1 MSSRIQKIKEKV
13 LGLFNFKEA
22 LFLLK
27 FVSFSNWIILIFGG
41 LLAIC
46 TGVGLPHLIGIVGWI
61 LNIYIFVNPQSTEYS
76 ATITPLLMYYCALA
90 LMLSIIAFF
99 QYACFNYVAIS
110 VTRRIRRSYFRLILN
125 QSSDFFHVHEN
136 QFATNTICAD
146 LQTLSIVIIDTLPGI
161 IVAIVQ
167 LVTAGLMSYLLTWR
181 LSWLIST
188 IAVGCGIWIAILQKL
203 IRLENIR
210 ETKLISQYNQS
221 IDSQEKYQQLFKQQ
235 MNSGI
240 RKGFLQGTLTGSLQF
255 FPFIGWGAAAIY
267 GNWLL
272 DRDLM
277 NLPAYIYVCVSTLIP
292 ACVRIGQLPQMLIP
306 LNVLSKLGRMM
317 KGVKK
322 ELQKA
327 PLKDN
332 DFNVNQNKKDFLIA
346 FIKAEI
352 GVLSEELS
360 DYPSSPTFRHVCKN
374 ASSHWFFYIIGFLC
388 CGMVGVSMCA
398 LTKLNGNMFE
408 FYNKTN
414 IRTFFNKGSRIA
426 LDYLIV
432 GVTTFVCGIVAGG
445 IFGFTSESAIKKLR
459 NFIFNI
465 SKNQTKTGVFNTVS
479 IAKHSNIVRWAFD
492 NHLGSFLIAVLAI
505 ICAILSNVHKSL
517 TFTFLTSVAFTLQVV
532 AQIFVIRFAE
542 ICTENAN
549 EVSHSKGLELLLKL
563 ETIEHE
569 NVDSHLNEINKL
581 HTSYLTFAFRKQYST
596 IFAKALRFSFVFA
609 VPQVTQAISYAMGSY
624 MVINKIL
631 TPVSVYKI
639 VQTIYNAIGGVPI
652 IAQYSHD
659 VFTSKIAAQKI
670 DENLELADIVI
681 SKNPEAT
688 NDLVSTS
695 NS

>member
-1 MSSRIQKIKEKV
+1 
-13 LGLFNFKEA
+13 
-22 LFLLK
+22 
-27 FVSFSNWIILIFGG
+27 
-41 LLAIC
+41 
-46 TGVGLPHLIGIVGWI
+46 
-61 LNIYIFVNPQSTEYS
+61 
-76 ATITPLLMYYCALA
+76 MYYCALA

-125 QSSDFFHVHEN
+125 QSNDFFHVHEN
-136 QFATNTICAD
+136 QLAINTICAD
-146 LQTLSIVIIDTLPGI
+146 LQTLSVVIIDTLPGI
-161 IVAIVQ
+161 IVATVQ
-167 LVTAGLMSYLLTWR
+167 LVTAGLISYLLTWR
-181 LSWLIST
+181 LSWLISA

-203 IRLENIR
+203 IQLETIR

-306 LNVLSKLGRMM
+306 LNVLSKLGKTM
-317 KGVKK
+317 KSVKK

-327 PLKDN
+327 PLKDY
-332 DFNVNQNKKDFLIA
+332 DFNVKQNKKDFLIA

-352 GVLSEELS
+352 GVLSEELN
-360 DYPSSPTFRHVCKN
+360 DYPSPTFQHVCKN

-432 GVTTFVCGIVAGG
+432 GVTTFVCGIIAGG

-465 SKNQTKTGVFNTVS
+465 SKHQTKTGVFDTVS

-549 EVSHSKGLELLLKL
+549 EVSHSKGLELLQKL

-569 NVDSHLNEINKL
+569 NVDIHLNEINKL

-596 IFAKALRFSFVFA
+596 IFAKALRFSFIFA

-659 VFTSKIAAQKI
+659 NTLFPSGIRYAIQNAKLDAVAEIRK
-670 DENLELADIVI
+670 
-681 SKNPEAT
+681 
-688 NDLVSTS
+688 VSQFRAPKAKS
-695 NS
+695 SLRDAING